1 MMNDEKIIG
10 ATAWWG
16 DKKIATLSG
25 EGTCSTSFDIGEIG
39 FVDFS
44 GLVNGYVIDTNR
56 RTHKTGDDEER
67 PYVTRVKHKVITR
80 GEWVTIA
87 SAPSYIGARVAHRI
101 WKYALESN
109 DELIDAYIV
118 GQLSTESEGES

>member
-1 MMNDEKIIG
+1 MNDEKITG

-25 EGTCSTSFDIGEIG
+25 DGMRSTFFNIGEIG

-44 GLVNGYVIDTNR
+44 GLDNGYVIDTHR

-67 PYVTRVKHKVITR
+67 PYVTRAKHKEKTH

-87 SAPSYIGARVAHRI
+87 RAPSYIGARVAHRI
-101 WKYALESN
+101 WKYALGSN

-118 GQLSTESEGES
+118 GQLAAESEGES